1 MSRRSHAGAPISL
14 KLPLRQPWELLR
26 FIPASTNLPFHLH
39 IHGGRDWEPPNTVC
53 NIYICANIYIYNI
66 YILIIYLFIMYTAS
80 CLPARRGHLISLQM
94 VVSHHVVAQNWTQD
108 LSVLNFWAT
117 PLAPIHQ
124 FYLGWVPWDK
134 SNLCL
139 FRASPTSCL
148 FFSTTWQATNSK
160 QEQTPAGRTA
170 TPLSF
175 PKRNLFSPGSGIRSL
190 CRTLS

>member
-1 MSRRSHAGAPISL
+1 MTRCPSVSFKDLPVHLIFRALNSTTIQTHHPDSLLTQLNMSRRSHAGAPISL

-94 VVSHHVVAQNWTQD
+94 VVSHHVVAQN
-108 LSVLNFWAT
+108 
-117 PLAPIHQ
+117 
-124 FYLGWVPWDK
+124 
-134 SNLCL
+134 
-139 FRASPTSCL
+139 
-148 FFSTTWQATNSK
+148 
-160 QEQTPAGRTA
+160 
-170 TPLSF
+170 
-175 PKRNLFSPGSGIRSL
+175 
-190 CRTLS
+190 